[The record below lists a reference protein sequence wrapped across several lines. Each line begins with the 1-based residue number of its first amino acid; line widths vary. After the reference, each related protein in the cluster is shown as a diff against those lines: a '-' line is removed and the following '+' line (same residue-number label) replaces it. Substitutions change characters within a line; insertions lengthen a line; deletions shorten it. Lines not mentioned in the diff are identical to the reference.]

1 MTLSS
6 NGNDTKIICRKRTL
20 IENKSLR
27 LLIEVSIFLSTYYI
41 HTEPVFVFFLSFQNK
56 DVFITVLWKF
66 LMTAQCKILMTKII
80 RTAYEIN
87 DLNLT
92 KGLVQ
97 FSWVLWIITMMLIA

>member
-1 MTLSS
+1 MTLSP
-6 NGNDTKIICRKRTL
+6 NGNDTKITCRKLTL

-41 HTEPVFVFFLSFQNK
+41 HTEPVLFFLKFQN

-87 DLNLT
+87 DLNLP
-92 KGLVQ
+92 KEVSSVPVG
-97 FSWVLWIITMMLIA
+97 SLWIITMMLIA

>member
-1 MTLSS
+1 
-6 NGNDTKIICRKRTL
+6 
-20 IENKSLR
+20 
-27 LLIEVSIFLSTYYI
+27 
-41 HTEPVFVFFLSFQNK
+41 
-56 DVFITVLWKF
+56 
-66 LMTAQCKILMTKII
+66 MTAQFKILMTKII

>member
-1 MTLSS
+1 MTLSP
-6 NGNDTKIICRKRTL
+6 NGNDTKITCRKLTL

-41 HTEPVFVFFLSFQNK
+41 HTEPVFVFFLSFQN

-87 DLNLT
+87 DLNLP

>member
-6 NGNDTKIICRKRTL
+6 NGNDTKITCRKLTL
-20 IENKSLR
+20 IENKFLR

-41 HTEPVFVFFLSFQNK
+41 HTEPVFFLSFQNK

-87 DLNLT
+87 DLNLP

-97 FSWVLWIITMMLIA
+97 FSWVLWIITMTLIA